1 MRLPPMVRE
10 LQTYEKQPGSG
21 TRESPTEDT
30 MIAGMIDAVRACLKE
45 ELRMDVITNNLS
57 NAATVG
63 YKKHRIAFQDALSG
77 AQGADPSVWS
87 TDSGENIVGHLSPG
101 DVRSTGNPLDLV
113 IHGRGFFKVQT
124 PEGVRYSRKGNF
136 TLDPQGFLVTQQNH
150 YVLGEGGPIQVPTG
164 AITVGPLGAVHV
176 NNEEQ
181 GRLDLVDF
189 ERPEALEMVG
199 QALFA
204 NPSGEPEIGL
214 DFQSR
219 IEQGYTEQSNVE
231 VAEEMVH
238 MIHSLRAFESYQ
250 KVIQVLDE
258 LNNRAIN
265 EVSRVR

>member
-1 MRLPPMVRE
+1 
-10 LQTYEKQPGSG
+10 
-21 TRESPTEDT
+21 
-30 MIAGMIDAVRACLKE
+30 MIEGMIDAVRACLKE

-63 YKKHRIAFQDALSG
+63 YKKHRIAFQDALNG
-77 AQGADPSVWS
+77 AQGADASAPPDPALVR
-87 TDSGENIVGHLSPG
+87 TEVDLSPG

-113 IHGRGFFKVQT
+113 IHGKGFFKVQT
-124 PEGVRYSRKGNF
+124 PEGVRYTRKGNF
-136 TLDPQGFLVTQQNH
+136 TLDTQGFLVTQQNH

-164 AITVGPLGAVHV
+164 AISVDPLGAVHV
-176 NNEEQ
+176 NGEEQ
-181 GRLDLVDF
+181 GQLDLVDF
-189 ERPEALEMVG
+189 ERPEVLEASG
-199 QALFA
+199 RGLFA

-231 VAEEMVH
+231 VAEEMVN

-265 EVSRVR
+265 EVSRLR